1 MTTTP
6 ENVKYFS
13 RHVLISFF
21 FIYKCYKIGAINF
34 KNNNDQLQG
43 LFDESLPVLLYDYC
57 SQVNV

>member
-13 RHVLISFF
+13 RRVLIFF
-21 FIYKCYKIGAINF
+21 FFLYKCYKIGVINF

-43 LFDESLPVLLYDYC
+43 LFDESLPVLL
-57 SQVNV
+57 